1 MSDSIRSFFDSI
13 QTIADVQ
20 KLIDDEER
28 ESVTLDYKQADR
40 RWNHTAK
47 EKIAKH
53 ISAFANSEGG
63 ILVFGVQCDEFD
75 KDKPIAITG
84 LHPQNAVEDLDR
96 IVTAAIRPEVV
107 GLKRKKISDDT
118 RSVILVYIPASDTG
132 PHQSMKHKQYF
143 HRSGAQ
149 SIAMEHY
156 LVQRY
161 FGRHYHPLL
170 QIEVKATGGIRAM
183 YPQKAWTHYFAFQF
197 VIGNL
202 GKGNANGCSGQILM
216 PTSQYIVSNHA
227 ACYFDA
233 QVEQTRSW
241 KAEVTGPHYFVIARD
256 IHPGASY
263 CFFELAVAFHRQSLD
278 IFATQPFLS
287 WEIFSEGMVPQKGEF
302 SLSGDFITLL
312 KDS

>member
-1 MSDSIRSFFDSI
+1 MSDSIKSFYDSI
-13 QTIADVQ
+13 QSIADIQ
-20 KLIDDEER
+20 QLIDDEER

-47 EKIAKH
+47 TKIARH

-63 ILVFGVQCDEFD
+63 ILVFGVECDEQD
-75 KDKPIAITG
+75 KDRPVSIKG

-96 IVTAAIRPEVV
+96 IVTAAIRPEIK
-107 GLKRKKISDDT
+107 GWERKKISDDH
-118 RSVILVYIPASDTG
+118 RDVLLVYIPASDAG

-161 FGRHYHPLL
+161 FGRHFSPLL
-170 QIEVKATGGIRAM
+170 NIEVTAPGGLRAM
-183 YPQKAWTHYFAFQF
+183 YPKKDWTHYYPIQF
-197 VIGNL
+197 VIRNN
-202 GKGNANGCSGQILM
+202 GKGNANGCSGHLVL
-216 PTSQYIVSNHA
+216 PTSQYVSTSHA
-227 ACYFDA
+227 ATYFNT

-241 KAEVTGPHYFVIARD
+241 EEKVSGPHYFIISRD

-263 CFFELAVAFHRQSLD
+263 CFFELAVAFHRHHID
-278 IFATQPFLS
+278 RFAKMPFLD
-287 WEIFSEGMVPQKGEF
+287 WEIFAEGMIPQKGQYSLPKEF
-302 SLSGDFITLL
+302 IAML
-312 KDS
+312 KNS